1 MRKQLSIKLHILFTN
16 SSFNKGKF
24 NDIGNGILLTNKEI
38 EVLDRYNIPYK
49 NCTSLK
55 DIIFEIESIINELDI
70 MDEDLE
76 EISMSISERDYYQNT
91 NK

>member
-1 MRKQLSIKLHILFTN
+1 MTDYNIDELVNTID
-16 SSFNKGKF
+16 FNKGKF

-55 DIIFEIESIINELDI
+55 DIIFEVEEVIADMDIVDEELD
-70 MDEDLE
+70 DV
-76 EISMSISERDYYQNT
+76 SASISERDYYQNT

>member
-1 MRKQLSIKLHILFTN
+1 MTDYNIDELVNTID
-16 SSFNKGKF
+16 FNKGKF

-76 EISMSISERDYYQNT
+76 EISMSISERDYYQN
-91 NK
+91 K

>member
-1 MRKQLSIKLHILFTN
+1 MTDYNIDELVSTID
-16 SSFNKGKF
+16 FNKGKF

>member
-1 MRKQLSIKLHILFTN
+1 MTDYNIDELVNTID
-16 SSFNKGKF
+16 FNKGKF
-24 NDIGNGILLTNKEI
+24 NDISNGILLTNKEI
-38 EVLDRYNIPYK
+38 EVLDRYNFPYK

-55 DIIFEIESIINELDI
+55 DIIFEIENIINELDI

>member
-1 MRKQLSIKLHILFTN
+1 MEDYNIDELVNNIDFHSN
-16 SSFNKGKF
+16 KF

-49 NCTSLK
+49 NCSSLK
-55 DIIFEIESIINELDI
+55 DIIFEVEEVIADMEIVDEELD
-70 MDEDLE
+70 DV
-76 EISMSISERDYYQNT
+76 SASISERDYYQNT

>member
-1 MRKQLSIKLHILFTN
+1 MEDYNIDELVNNIDFHSN
-16 SSFNKGKF
+16 KF

-49 NCTSLK
+49 NCSSLK
-55 DIIFEIESIINELDI
+55 DIIFEVEEVIADMEIVDEELD
-70 MDEDLE
+70 EV
-76 EISMSISERDYYQNT
+76 SASISERDYYQNT

>member
-1 MRKQLSIKLHILFTN
+1 MTDYNIDELVNTID
-16 SSFNKGKF
+16 FNKGKF

-76 EISMSISERDYYQNT
+76 EISISISERDYYQNT

>member
-1 MRKQLSIKLHILFTN
+1 MTDYNIDELVNTID
-16 SSFNKGKF
+16 FNKGKF

-49 NCTSLK
+49 KCTSLK

>member
-1 MRKQLSIKLHILFTN
+1 MTDYNIDELVNTID
-16 SSFNKGKF
+16 FNKGKF

>member
-1 MRKQLSIKLHILFTN
+1 MTDYNIDEVLNTID
-16 SSFNKGKF
+16 FNKGKF

>member
-1 MRKQLSIKLHILFTN
+1 MTDYNIDELVNTID
-16 SSFNKGKF
+16 FNKGKF

-55 DIIFEIESIINELDI
+55 DIIFEIENIINELDI

>member
-1 MRKQLSIKLHILFTN
+1 MEDYNIDELVNNIDFHSN
-16 SSFNKGKF
+16 KF

-49 NCTSLK
+49 NCSSLK
-55 DIIFEIESIINELDI
+55 DIIFEVEEVIADMEIVDEELDY
-70 MDEDLE
+70 
-76 EISMSISERDYYQNT
+76 ISETISERDYYQNT

>member
-1 MRKQLSIKLHILFTN
+1 MTDYNIDELVNTID
-16 SSFNKGKF
+16 FNKGKF
-24 NDIGNGILLTNKEI
+24 NDIGNGILLNNKEI

>member
-1 MRKQLSIKLHILFTN
+1 MENYNIDDLVGRSDF
-16 SSFNKGKF
+16 SSGKY

-49 NCTSLK
+49 KCNSLK
-55 DIIFEIESIINELDI
+55 DIIFEVEEVIADMDIVDEELD
-70 MDEDLE
+70 DV
-76 EISMSISERDYYQNT
+76 SASISERDYYQNT